1 MEQNREIWAVP
12 GNITNPGSYG
22 PNYLIKQGA
31 KVVQNTQDIL
41 EELPVQV
48 LERLRNREDREPY
61 PPAAD
66 LTSEQDLILK
76 LLPRDSELHIDQL
89 LGLCPLERPK
99 LNEAL
104 LHLEMM
110 GLIRQWPGR
119 RFSRRLD

>member
-1 MEQNREIWAVP
+1 LEQNREIWAVP

-41 EELPVQV
+41 
-48 LERLRNREDREPY
+48 
-61 PPAAD
+61 
-66 LTSEQDLILK
+66 K
-76 LLPRDSELHIDQL
+76 LLPRDTELHIDQL